1 MRSKHKGRL
10 HTSPSYDS
18 YSPGPR
24 HSRNRLK
31 KRQEKQVSSAR
42 KEIASSLTTPGRKS
56 PQTSS
61 SSDSGSS
68 SGKDKDRLRLMS
80 LEMSSR
86 MRRLDSPALYRRR
99 TLAMTQVTQLPD

>member
-1 MRSKHKGRL
+1 MIPIHLDHGIV
-10 HTSPSYDS
+10 
-18 YSPGPR
+18 GMII
-24 HSRNRLK
+24 K

-42 KEIASSLTTPGRKS
+42 QVITSSLTTPVRNS
-56 PQTSS
+56 PQRSS
-61 SSDSGSS
+61 SPDSGSSS

-80 LEMSSR
+80 LEMSCR